1 MIHLLFFGRL
11 GELAETVPTTI
22 VAETPADIL
31 RLLAMDFPA
40 LAKALSEPQIL
51 VSVNK
56 MIVGWDQG
64 LVDGSEVAFLP
75 PVTGG

>member
-11 GELAETVPTTI
+11 GDLAENVPTTI

-31 RLLAMDFPA
+31 RLLAMDFPL
-40 LAKALSEPQIL
+40 LAVALSEPQIL

-56 MIVGWDQG
+56 MIVDWDQR

>member
-11 GELAETVPTTI
+11 GDLAENVPTTI
-22 VAETPADIL
+22 VAETPAGIL
-31 RLLAMDFPA
+31 RLLAMDFPL
-40 LAKALSEPQIL
+40 LAVALSEPQML

-56 MIVGWDQG
+56 MIVEWDHR

>member
-11 GELAETVPTTI
+11 GELAETVPSTI
-22 VAETPADIL
+22 EADTPADIL
-31 RLLAMDFPA
+31 RLLAMDFP
-40 LAKALSEPQIL
+40 LLTRALSEPQIL
-51 VSVNK
+51 VSVNR
-56 MIVGWDQG
+56 MIVGWDQR

>member
-1 MIHLLFFGRL
+1 
-11 GELAETVPTTI
+11 
-22 VAETPADIL
+22 
-31 RLLAMDFPA
+31 MDFPV

>member
-11 GELAETVPTTI
+11 GDLAENVPTTI

-31 RLLAMDFPA
+31 RLLAMDFPLVA
-40 LAKALSEPQIL
+40 VALSEPQIL

-56 MIVGWDQG
+56 MIVDWDQR

>member
-11 GELAETVPTTI
+11 GDLAENVPMTI

-31 RLLAMDFPA
+31 RLLAMDFPL
-40 LAKALSEPQIL
+40 LAVALSEPQIL

-56 MIVGWDQG
+56 MIVDWDQR

>member
-11 GELAETVPTTI
+11 GELAETVPSTI
-22 VAETPADIL
+22 DADTPADIL
-31 RLLAMDFPA
+31 RLLAMDFP
-40 LAKALSEPQIL
+40 LLTRALSEPQIL
-51 VSVNK
+51 VSVNR
-56 MIVGWDQG
+56 MIVGWDQR

>member
-11 GELAETVPTTI
+11 GDLAENVPATI

-31 RLLAMDFPA
+31 RLLAMDFPL
-40 LAKALSEPQIL
+40 LAVALSEPQIL

-56 MIVGWDQG
+56 MIVDWDQR

>member
-31 RLLAMDFPA
+31 RLLAMDFPV

-51 VSVNK
+51 V
-56 MIVGWDQG
+56 
-64 LVDGSEVAFLP
+64 
-75 PVTGG
+75 

>member
-11 GELAETVPTTI
+11 GDLAENVPTTI
-22 VAETPADIL
+22 VAETPAGIL
-31 RLLAMDFPA
+31 RLLAMDFPL
-40 LAKALSEPQIL
+40 LAVALSEPQIL

-56 MIVGWDQG
+56 MIVDWDQR

>member
-11 GELAETVPTTI
+11 GDLAENVPTTI
-22 VAETPADIL
+22 VAETPAGIL
-31 RLLAMDFPA
+31 RLLAMDFPL
-40 LAKALSEPQIL
+40 LAVALSEPQIL
-51 VSVNK
+51 VSVNR
-56 MIVGWDQG
+56 MIVGWDQR